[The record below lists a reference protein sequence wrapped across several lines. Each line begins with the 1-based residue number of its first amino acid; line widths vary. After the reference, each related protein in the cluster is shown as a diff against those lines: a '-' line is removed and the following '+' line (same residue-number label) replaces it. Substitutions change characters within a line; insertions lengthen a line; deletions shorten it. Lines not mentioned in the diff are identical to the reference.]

1 MPRINLVPGE
11 RQDRAKARGPVTPSV
26 ERATW
31 LPRSP
36 LFLVGAVAMVA
47 LLVAVFVYFGEK
59 RGLAQAEATVVEA
72 EADSARLQE
81 SVARV
86 RRLEEVQARL
96 ASRVEVMAQVVEG
109 RFYWVDLLETM
120 SMVLPE
126 HTWLEKIDQ
135 AQLSGDQIR
144 IAGGTFT
151 NAAVT
156 DYMRGLESS
165 PHLRDV
171 ALVGVSRVEKDDA
184 MYQAFTLIATYEDF
198 RAAVIV
204 PSDTTETKTE
214 TRRPRR

>member
-11 RQDRAKARGPVTPSV
+11 RQERAKVRGSVAPSV
-26 ERATW
+26 RRATW

-36 LFLVGAVAMVA
+36 MFLVGAVGMVA

-59 RGLAQAEATVVEA
+59 RGLAQAEAMIVEA

-86 RRLEEVQARL
+86 RMLEEVQARL
-96 ASRVEVMAQVVEG
+96 ASRVQVMAQVVEG
-109 RFYWVDLLETM
+109 RFYWVDLLETL

-156 DYMRGLESS
+156 DYMRGLEAS

-184 MYQAFTLIATYEDF
+184 VFQAFTLIATYEDF
-198 RAAVIV
+198 RATLIT
-204 PSDTTETKTE
+204 PPDTTETE